1 MALAVEGRNAAI
13 VLETLEEE
21 VRAEMADRRAL
32 GPFVVWWWNATLR
45 NKIGVVRE
53 TEKRPAI

>member
-21 VRAEMADRRAL
+21 VRAEMARRRAL
-32 GPFVVWWWNATLR
+32 GPFVV
-45 NKIGVVRE
+45 G
-53 TEKRPAI
+53 